1 MGRAY
6 NINAFARLKP
16 SGDTDN
22 AILEASG
29 FYRNDTRC
37 ASAPYGILKNRGGDR
52 RSCKINAV
60 SVGAVVS
67 TAIQDHRRQGAA
79 PSGGKARQHHRA
91 HHHTRRDELN
101 RAII

>member
-79 PSGGKARQHHRA
+79 PRVEKHGNTTARITTPA
-91 HHHTRRDELN
+91 E
-101 RAII
+101 AS